1 MPSIFLGVGSNIEPR
16 EENISKAISLLKEKG
31 FKIVKS
37 SPIYQ
42 TQPVGYESQPKFLN
56 LVLHIEE
63 KTSPKSC
70 LYTLKEIERDM
81 GRTPTFPNG
90 PRVIDLDILFY
101 DSLIVDTPELKIPHP
116 RLHKRA
122 FVLIPLSQIA
132 PDFLHPV
139 FKKSVK
145 ELLKE
150 VDTKGVEIWK
160 RP

>member
-70 LYTLKEIERDM
+70 LYTLKEIEREM